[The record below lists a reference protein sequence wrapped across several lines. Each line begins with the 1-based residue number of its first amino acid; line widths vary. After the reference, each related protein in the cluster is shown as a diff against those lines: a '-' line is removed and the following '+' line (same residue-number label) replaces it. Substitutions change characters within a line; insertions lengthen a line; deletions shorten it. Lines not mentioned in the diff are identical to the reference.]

1 MELHEHPRSNRYDAG
16 ADGAGSCNSAITTS
30 DRSHVAASAS
40 QEPRS
45 APEMPL
51 QATPC
56 SGRSHNVA
64 FGPSDDAAVSP
75 GVFGPKT
82 FVHSL
87 LEDAGYVFEKYEL
100 QPNASLEPVTDAVLE
115 DASRSL
121 PSLSTLTPQATS
133 PPELLQDEYV
143 PPKAPPLQLLEQGNV
158 SAAEGLVFFNYL
170 QQGMKLEKDLEEAKQ
185 SFEAAQRTRETD
197 EANRGPSMSATYS
210 NNRTTL

>member
-30 DRSHVAASAS
+30 DRSYVAASAS
-40 QEPRS
+40 LEPRS

-51 QATPC
+51 QAMPC
-56 SGRSHNVA
+56 SGRSHNIA
-64 FGPSDDAAVSP
+64 FGPSDDAAVSDFHGAGPVEVVKVSP
-75 GVFGPKT
+75 GVFGPTT
-82 FVHSL
+82 FVNSL

-100 QPNASLEPVTDAVLE
+100 QLNASLEPVTDAALE

-143 PPKAPPLQLLEQGNV
+143 PPKAPPLQLLEQGKRT
-158 SAAEGLVFFNYL
+158 AAEDSG
-170 QQGMKLEKDLEEAKQ
+170 
-185 SFEAAQRTRETD
+185 
-197 EANRGPSMSATYS
+197 
-210 NNRTTL
+210 TT